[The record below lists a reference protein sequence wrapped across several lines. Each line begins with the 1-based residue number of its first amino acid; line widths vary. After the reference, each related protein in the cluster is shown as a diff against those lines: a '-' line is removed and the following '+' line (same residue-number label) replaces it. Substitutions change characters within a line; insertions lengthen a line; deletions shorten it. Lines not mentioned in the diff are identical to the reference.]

1 LLQLYSHNLS
11 ITKVDFDQD
20 SQQWVFSDVLKV
32 TEHPL
37 CFQRVKWARN
47 SLLFGISTDST
58 LYFGRVEDLEGLAD
72 KDDLI

>member
-1 LLQLYSHNLS
+1 
-11 ITKVDFDQD
+11 
-20 SQQWVFSDVLKV
+20 VFSDVLKV

-37 CFQRVKWARN
+37 CFQRVKWAPN